1 MTYKVLVALAL
12 TGITAPGFA
21 RDGAREPAVPPRH
34 LAQSGG
40 MLPTSPHPGV
50 TPQPRGTAP
59 ANGNATYHHPAGQ
72 SIAPASA
79 GTRGGQ
85 SPLFGAPGNARIDH
99 RFSSGQRVLESTR
112 AMPGGGTLRALRYG
126 RGLNGV
132 VEHSMKPGYSS
143 RTYVQGGRVLY
154 ARVYRQHTYQRFGQ
168 SFAYES
174 LVPAIGFSTAYYAW
188 AARPW
193 ATPVDYHWRWDREP
207 WHRAYGNDF
216 TPYSNYNSLDEWLT
230 DYVVAQNLRNAYD
243 SWQAEHAPVSQ
254 EPAKQFPPAEGP
266 RPYWETQDDRR
277 PYWEEQPAEENPP
290 ADEAQPAQPKAA
302 RKRASPKSTGS
313 QGVAA
318 AADSPP
324 VLPGQVKAELNAQI
338 KRQLAERQ
346 SPTTAQSQ
354 DLPDSLKPGHT
365 LFRVNAPL
373 DVPSKVSGQLCS
385 LRANDYIERTGDM
398 DQNGLV
404 PVKVKVGGA
413 TDCAI
418 GLTTQVAFNDLESME
433 SEQQQAL
440 TDALVAASKNMGSG
454 HALPQ
459 APATTPVLLA
469 AGQTQP
475 NPDATR
481 TLGQMQ

>member
-1 MTYKVLVALAL
+1 M
-12 TGITAPGFA
+12 
-21 RDGAREPAVPPRH
+21 
-34 LAQSGG
+34 
-40 MLPTSPHPGV
+40 
-50 TPQPRGTAP
+50 
-59 ANGNATYHHPAGQ
+59 
-72 SIAPASA
+72 
-79 GTRGGQ
+79 
-85 SPLFGAPGNARIDH
+85 FGAPGYARIDH
-99 RFSSGQRVLESTR
+99 RFSSGQRVLESTK
-112 AMPGGGTLRALRYG
+112 AMPGGGTFRAVRYG

-132 VEHSMKPGYSS
+132 VEHPMKSGYSS

-168 SFAYES
+168 AFAYQS

-193 ATPVDYHWRWDREP
+193 STPVNYHWQWDREP

-230 DYVVAQNLRNAYD
+230 DYVVSQNLRNAYD
-243 SWQAEHAPVSQ
+243 SWQAENAPATQ
-254 EPAKQFPPAEGP
+254 QPAKQFPPAPPAEGP
-266 RPYWETQDDRR
+266 RPYWESQDDRR
-277 PYWEEQPAEENPP
+277 PYWEEEPAENDP
-290 ADEAQPAQPKAA
+290 AAAEKDQSAKPKTS
-302 RKRASPKSTGS
+302 RKPEGSPRSPKSTGS
-313 QGVAA
+313 QAAAA

-324 VLPGQVKAELNAQI
+324 VLSGQVKAELNAQI

-346 SPTTAQSQ
+346 APAATSQTQ

-365 LFRVNAPL
+365 LFRVNTPL

-385 LRANDYIERTGDM
+385 LRANDYIERTGDL
-398 DQNGLV
+398 DQNGMV

-418 GLTTQVAFNDLESME
+418 GLATQVAFNDLESME

-459 APATTPVLLA
+459 APSTTPVLLA

-475 NPDATR
+475 TPDATR
-481 TLGQMQ
+481 TLGQLQ